1 MTTWMQLLA
10 GLVLLSIGAAAAA
23 RAGRLLG
30 VSPSLMSMLQS
41 LLLR

>member
-1 MTTWMQLLA
+1 MMTWMQLLA
-10 GLVLLSIGAAAAA
+10 GLVLLAIGAAAAR

-30 VSPSLMSMLQS
+30 VSPSVMSMLES